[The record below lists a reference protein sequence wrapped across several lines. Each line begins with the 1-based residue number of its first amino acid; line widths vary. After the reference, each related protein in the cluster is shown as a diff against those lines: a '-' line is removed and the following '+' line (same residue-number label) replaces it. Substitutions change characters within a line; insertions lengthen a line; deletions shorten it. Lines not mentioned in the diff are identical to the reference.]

1 MEYIVKAPRD
11 KAVFYRLALT
21 KEMYDF
27 LSANRN
33 VKTFYGKE
41 LTKWIGKSLETSK
54 AKLFRGDVVELSTEN
69 PDEMA
74 FYYIFDGKNLIVFSP
89 NPDPDSDSTVPPPS
103 FQVVTEFPIH
113 YWDSNPKY
121 RGSGNEVYLD
131 LKPFAKELIMNMQ
144 MNLDAKGKWTYM
156 TWFDYKKISY
166 VVIVEEP
173 VVPFEKF
180 QTVINRVAEAI
191 KTDQYT
197 LSPQPD
203 GNYNQMSMT
212 ENVLFMH
219 LQV

>member
-1 MEYIVKAPRD
+1 MATSVKAPRD
-11 KAVFYRLALT
+11 KAIFYRLALT

-27 LSANRN
+27 LVNNQN

-54 AKLFRGDVVELSTEN
+54 ATLLRGDVVELSTDN
-69 PDEMA
+69 QKDLA

-89 NPDPDSDSTVPPPS
+89 NPDPDSDETVPPPS

-121 RGSGNEVYLD
+121 RGTNNEVYLD

-144 MNLDAKGKWTYM
+144 MNFDAKGKVSYM

-166 VVIVEEP
+166 VVIVEETP
-173 VVPFEKF
+173 VPFDKF
-180 QTVINRVAEAI
+180 GTIIERVAEAI
-191 KTDQYT
+191 KANQYM
-197 LSPQPD
+197 LSPQPG
-203 GNYNQMSMT
+203 GNYSQMSMT
-212 ENVLFMH
+212 ENVLFMS
-219 LQV
+219 LRI